1 MKNLIKSKRE
11 DYKYIKSK
19 KSWRFLSGAITI
31 ILSLLVLFLTV
42 HTVLIK
48 LVPSNSFIN
57 IVSGESMEPTL
68 HNGQFMFTSDE
79 AVKRGDIVVS
89 RFPQKLIEVSPEKKS
104 TTIIKRVIGLP
115 GETVDIQKDGTV
127 LINNVALDESYL
139 TEEHKKST
147 YLEGKNNHAELNS
160 AQYFIMGDN
169 RDNSYDSRYFGA
181 VNIGDMYG
189 VQSTGPTSQ
198 TWIKAIYT
206 IIYICL
212 ILLAYALIDFAV
224 VKVFYKIVSNKNR
237 GCEENVVE

>member
-1 MKNLIKSKRE
+1 MKKLIKSKRE

-139 TEEHKKST
+139 TDEHKKST
-147 YLEGKNNHAELNS
+147 YLEGKNNHVELNS

-198 TWIKAIYT
+198 TWTKAIYT
-206 IIYICL
+206 IIYICF

-224 VKVFYKIVSNKNR
+224 VKVFYKIISKNKS
-237 GCEENVVE
+237 GL

>member
-1 MKNLIKSKRE
+1 MKKLIKSKRE

-79 AVKRGDIVVS
+79 AVKRGDIIVS

-139 TEEHKKST
+139 TDEHKKST
-147 YLEGKNNHAELNS
+147 YFEGKNNHVELNS

-224 VKVFYKIVSNKNR
+224 VKVFYKIISKNK
-237 GCEENVVE
+237 

>member
-1 MKNLIKSKRE
+1 MKKLIKSKKE
-11 DYKYIKSK
+11 DYQYIKRK

-31 ILSLLVLFLTV
+31 IIFGLFLYLTV
-42 HTVLIK
+42 HTVLLRFI
-48 LVPSNSFIN
+48 PSYSFIN

-68 HNGQFMFTSDE
+68 NNGQFMFASDE

-89 RFPQKLIEVSPEKKS
+89 QFPQKIIEERPEKES

-127 LINNVALDESYL
+127 LINNVELDESYL

-147 YLEGKNNHAELNS
+147 YLEGKNNHVDLNS

-181 VNIGDMYG
+181 VNIGDISG

-198 TWIKAIYT
+198 TWIKLIY
-206 IIYICL
+206 IILYICL
-212 ILLAYALIDFAV
+212 IVLAYELIDFAV
-224 VKVFYKIVSNKNR
+224 VKVFYKIISKNKS
-237 GCEENVVE
+237 GL

>member
-1 MKNLIKSKRE
+1 MKKLIKSKRE
-11 DYKYIKSK
+11 DYKYIKTK

-89 RFPQKLIEVSPEKKS
+89 RFPQELIEVSPEKKS

-147 YLEGKNNHAELNS
+147 YLEGKNNHVELNS

-198 TWIKAIYT
+198 TWTKAIYT

>member
-1 MKNLIKSKRE
+1 MKKLIKSKRE
-11 DYKYIKSK
+11 DYKYIKTK

-89 RFPQKLIEVSPEKKS
+89 RFPQELIE
-104 TTIIKRVIGLP
+104 
-115 GETVDIQKDGTV
+115 V

-139 TEEHKKST
+139 TDEHKKST
-147 YLEGKNNHAELNS
+147 YLEGKNNHVELNS

-198 TWIKAIYT
+198 TWTKAIYT
-206 IIYICL
+206 IIYICF

-224 VKVFYKIVSNKNR
+224 VKVFYKIISKNK
-237 GCEENVVE
+237 

>member
-1 MKNLIKSKRE
+1 
-11 DYKYIKSK
+11 
-19 KSWRFLSGAITI
+19 
-31 ILSLLVLFLTV
+31 
-42 HTVLIK
+42 
-48 LVPSNSFIN
+48 
-57 IVSGESMEPTL
+57 MEPTL

-89 RFPQKLIEVSPEKKS
+89 RFPQELIEVSPEKKS

-139 TEEHKKST
+139 TDEHKKST
-147 YLEGKNNHAELNS
+147 YLEGKNNHVELNS

-189 VQSTGPTSQ
+189 VQSTDPTSQ

-212 ILLAYALIDFAV
+212 FLLAYALIDFAV
-224 VKVFYKIVSNKNR
+224 VKVFYKIVSNNLY
-237 GCEENVVE
+237 E